1 MNNLVLNDNVIEAL
15 TLRML
20 DLGFNGEYSY
30 TKPGPKTDK
39 QKNKKREVKSILSK
53 WLSEDCRKDSMKLI
67 FDALLSMNQYQELR
81 EENASLK
88 AKLEAFDDKEHS
100 YRELTKTLYKDE
112 LMKQLRAELDADRE
126 AAIESSRRVNRRL
139 MKTIENLENQIA
151 NHKHK
156 ASNEDYE
163 RLRQQ
168 NIEMNEMIVE
178 LRKKTALNKKALEIQ
193 KILAL
198 QQEND

>member
-20 DLGFNGEYSY
+20 DLGYNGEYSY

-67 FDALLSMNQYQELR
+67 FDGLLSMNQYQELKQ
-81 EENASLK
+81 ENALLK
-88 AKLEAFDDKEHS
+88 SKLEAFEDKEHN

-112 LMKQLRAELDADRE
+112 LMKQLRSELDADRE
-126 AAIESSRRVNRRL
+126 AAIESSRKVNRRL
-139 MKTIENLENQIA
+139 MKTIENLENQIT

-198 QQEND
+198 QQEHD